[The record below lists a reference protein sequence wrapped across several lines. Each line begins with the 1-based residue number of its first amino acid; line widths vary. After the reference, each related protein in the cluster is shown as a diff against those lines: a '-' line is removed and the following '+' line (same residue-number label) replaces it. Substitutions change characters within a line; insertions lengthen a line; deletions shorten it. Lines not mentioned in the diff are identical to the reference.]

1 MNWHRTLIW
10 SAFSIA
16 TAAFVTSASAQYPT
30 PEVPKSEPEYIAK
43 AKTAAPESI
52 VNEATIIMMQGK
64 ADAKTLQTG
73 SNGFTCLVD
82 PEGTPL
88 CADANGMEWMKAI
101 GAKAT
106 PPDKTGF
113 IYMMAGD
120 TGDQQPRSLC
130 DRQEPLGSDWAACHD
145 RRHRGAGDGQHL
157 SEDHGPRP
165 VAGLRHVSGYALR
178 APDASG
184 GYEIAREMG
193 PPCLLTGDTAAP
205 VPRLA
210 R

>member
-1 MNWHRTLIW
+1 MNWHHTLICFA
-10 SAFSIA
+10 SSIA

-52 VNEATIIMMQGK
+52 VNEATIIMMQEKG
-64 ADAKTLQTG
+64 DPKTLQTG

-88 CADANGMEWMKAI
+88 CGDANGMEWMKAI

-106 PPDKTGF
+106 PPNKTGF

-120 TGDQQPRSLC
+120 VGTSNHDPYATDKSHWVQTGP
-130 DRQEPLGSDWAACHD
+130 
-145 RRHRGAGDGQHL
+145 
-157 SEDHGPRP
+157 
-165 VAGLRHVSGYALR
+165 HVMIVGTA
-178 APDASG
+178 
-184 GYEIAREMG
+184 AREMASIYPRTMDPDPSQAYVMFPG
-193 PPCLLTGDTAAP
+193 TPYEHLMLP
-205 VPRLA
+205 VDA
-210 R
+210 QADATK